1 MYHKV
6 IIMEL
11 KENYALVMA
20 EGGQILRVHR
30 LSFRQEQMQDI
41 LAISVMQSYVLLRL
55 ISTTNSTVR
64 YTI

>member
-41 LAISVMQSYVLLRL
+41 LAISVM
-55 ISTTNSTVR
+55 
-64 YTI
+64 

>member
-20 EGGQILRVHR
+20 EGGQILRVRR

-41 LAISVMQSYVLLRL
+41 LAISVM
-55 ISTTNSTVR
+55 
-64 YTI
+64 